1 MRGREQ
7 SRPAAQLVAEAERFA
22 GEGVR
27 ELTLLGQNVNS
38 WGRDLPVADRRGFGE
53 LLRMLDAVP
62 GIERIR
68 YTSPHPKDMRDDVIA
83 AHRECASVCE
93 HVHLPLQS
101 GSTRDPAR
109 DAAHLLARALRR
121 RSRTS
126 CATPCR
132 GWR

>member
-1 MRGREQ
+1 M
-7 SRPAAQLVAEAERFA
+7 
-22 GEGVR
+22 R

-38 WGRDLPVADRRGFGE
+38 WGRDLPVAERRGFGE
-53 LLRMLDAVP
+53 LLRLLDAVP

-101 GSTRDPAR
+101 GSTRILKR
-109 DAAHLLARALRR
+109 DAPHLLARALRR
-121 RSRTS
+121 ARARS
-126 CATPCR
+126 CATRCPGSR
-132 GWR
+132 